1 MKKILIIGLLV
12 QTIQACCSES
22 SRDEN
27 LCSLYLIEL
36 KPKGQNMHWR
46 EKELLN
52 VLKTGKMTTT
62 EIVARVNMSKAT
74 ALKYLD
80 GMKEKNLVDG
90 EDIGTAKIWFLK
102 NEEEIVEKKIKIL
115 IADDDKNVVNIIRYF
130 MDDQYEILEAA
141 NGKEALGMVFARS
154 PDILV
159 LDIMMPE
166 MDGYM
171 VCKELKEH
179 DSTKNLPIIIL
190 SAKASVDDKLKGIGL
205 GIDDYMVKPFDPREL
220 EARIKMRLKHIADM
234 D

>member
-1 MKKILIIGLLV
+1 
-12 QTIQACCSES
+12 
-22 SRDEN
+22 
-27 LCSLYLIEL
+27 
-36 KPKGQNMHWR
+36 MHWR

-52 VLKTGKMTTT
+52 VLKNGKLTTT
-62 EIVARVNMSKAT
+62 EIVSRVNMSKAT

-90 EDIGTAKIWFLK
+90 EEIGTTKIWFLK
-102 NEEEIVEKKIKIL
+102 NEEEIVEEKIKIL
-115 IADDDKNVVNIIRYF
+115 VADDDKNVINIIRYSIG
-130 MDDQYEILEAA
+130 DQYEILEAA

-154 PDILV
+154 PDIMV

-190 SAKASVDDKLKGIGL
+190 SAKATVEDKLKAIGF
-205 GIDDYMVKPFDPREL
+205 GIDDYMIKPFDPREL
-220 EARIKMRLKHIADM
+220 EARIKMRLKRTANM

>member
-1 MKKILIIGLLV
+1 
-12 QTIQACCSES
+12 
-22 SRDEN
+22 
-27 LCSLYLIEL
+27 
-36 KPKGQNMHWR
+36 MHWR

-52 VLKTGKMTTT
+52 VLKNGKLTTT
-62 EIVARVNMSKAT
+62 EIVGRVNMSKAT

-90 EDIGTAKIWFLK
+90 EEIGTTKVWFLK
-102 NEEEIVEKKIKIL
+102 NEEGIVEEKIKIL
-115 IADDDKNVVNIIRYF
+115 VADDDKNVINIIRYSIG
-130 MDDQYEILEAA
+130 DQYEILEAA

-190 SAKASVDDKLKGIGL
+190 SAKATVEDKLKAIGF
-205 GIDDYMVKPFDPREL
+205 GIDDYMIKPFDPREL
-220 EARIKMRLKHIADM
+220 EARIKMRLKRTANM

>member
-1 MKKILIIGLLV
+1 
-12 QTIQACCSES
+12 
-22 SRDEN
+22 
-27 LCSLYLIEL
+27 
-36 KPKGQNMHWR
+36 MHWR

-52 VLKTGKMTTT
+52 ILKTGKMTTT
-62 EIVARVNMSKAT
+62 EIVGRVNMSKAT

-90 EDIGTAKIWFLK
+90 EEIGTAKIWFLK
-102 NEEEIVEKKIKIL
+102 NDEEIVEKKIKIL
-115 IADDDKNVVNIIRYF
+115 IADDDKNVVNIILYSI
-130 MDDQYEILEAA
+130 DDQYEILEAA
-141 NGKEALGMVFARS
+141 NGKVALGMVFARS

-179 DSTKNLPIIIL
+179 ASTKNLPLIIL
-190 SAKASVDDKLKGIGL
+190 SAKDSIDDKLKAIGF

-220 EARIKMRLKHIADM
+220 EARIKMRLKRTNGM